1 MLRESIELHRQG
13 RLAEAE
19 QGYRALL
26 AENPND
32 LEALRLLG
40 VVRRERGDF
49 KESAQWFARAHE
61 LAPEQPRLLLML
73 GAVRY
78 QAGEIAAARDA
89 YERALGLD
97 PNIGGAHTTLGH
109 IAMLESNP
117 TLAEQYFRT
126 ALRVDENDAQAISGL
141 GMLAL
146 DREDAE
152 TAMKYLTRAGDLAPN
167 DPTITFALGRGF
179 SKRGMLAFAEQ
190 AFLRA
195 LQLRPGMPHASN
207 ALGQLLLRAGRAAE
221 AEPHMRALTGVRNF
235 ELAGELGLADVQR
248 ALGRFEEAAAQYRR
262 ALELQPEHDAGF
274 EALLWCL
281 RQLGR
286 VKDVVV
292 LLDARVERVALQAR
306 WRAERAMLKAEIGRS
321 AEAAEDWQRL
331 HDSDPASGQAALEL
345 AKQRERLGQLDVAS
359 DLAES
364 LALRYP
370 DDPDVTLIRA
380 RARLRSGNVEAA
392 ASLLGSLSGRSTRDD
407 VARTA
412 LNLLGRLHDRAGRHA
427 EAVQHFRSSQQ
438 GLPGLLPRLESL
450 PDAGDY
456 ARVVAETE
464 GEAWAHAPILVLGAP
479 GSGVERIA
487 ALLGDQPQLS
497 AALDRAQG
505 VRNDGFDTRAFDHT
519 RSEPTAEGVAVLREE
534 YLEPLRR
541 LGIDTG
547 KPIVDWIP
555 RWDAR
560 HLIFA
565 RRIMPGTRL
574 VIVDSDA
581 RDAFLNWL
589 AFGWL
594 PYAGLNDFESA
605 IEWLPRAL
613 AHIRHVVAHG
623 GLPHIVVD
631 AEVVLADPDGAPARE
646 LAAFVGVERLVPGTF
661 SERTERGLGGLPTRF
676 PNGRWQDYAEALA
689 EPFERLLK
697 DPYATA

>member
-19 QGYRALL
+19 QGYRAVL

-32 LEALRLLG
+32 SEALRLLG
-40 VVRRERGDF
+40 VVRRDRGDF
-49 KESAQWFARAHE
+49 GESARLFARAHE

-78 QAGEIAAARDA
+78 QAGEIAGAKDA

-146 DREDAE
+146 DREDTD

-190 AFLRA
+190 SFQRA

-207 ALGQLLLRAGRAAE
+207 ALGQLLLRAGRASE
-221 AEPHMRALTGVRNF
+221 AEPHMRALAGMRNF
-235 ELAGELGLADVQR
+235 ELAGELGLGDVQR

-262 ALELQPEHDAGF
+262 ALERQPDHEAGF

-286 VKDVVV
+286 MKEVID
-292 LLDARVERVALQAR
+292 LLDARVERFPQQAR
-306 WRAERAMLKAEIGRS
+306 WRAERAMLNAEIGRN
-321 AEAAEDWQRL
+321 AEAAADWQHL
-331 HDSDPASGQAALEL
+331 HADDPASGQAALEL
-345 AKQRERLGQLDVAS
+345 AKQRERLGEFDEAS
-359 DLAES
+359 GLAES

-370 DDPDVTLIRA
+370 DDPDVALIRA
-380 RARLRSGNVEAA
+380 RARLRSGNADAA
-392 ASLLGSLSGRSTRDD
+392 ASLLGALSGRSTRDD

-412 LNLLGRLHDRAGRHA
+412 LNLLGRLHDRAGHYA

-450 PDAGDY
+450 PDAADY
-456 ARVVAETE
+456 ARVVAETA
-464 GEAWAHAPILVLGAP
+464 GEAWPHAPILLIGVP
-479 GSGVERIA
+479 GSGVERVA
-487 ALLGDQPQLS
+487 ALLGDQPALA

-541 LGIDTG
+541 IDVDTS
-547 KPIVDWIP
+547 KPLVDWIP

-560 HLIFA
+560 HLVFA
-565 RRIMPGTRL
+565 RRILPGTRI
-574 VIVDSDA
+574 VIVDGDV

-594 PYAGLNDFESA
+594 PYAGLNDFDKA
-605 IEWLPRAL
+605 IDWLPRAV
-613 AHIRHVVAHG
+613 AHVRYVVAHG
-623 GLPHIVVD
+623 GLPHLVVD
-631 AEVVLADPDGAPARE
+631 ADAVLADPDGAPARE
-646 LAAFVGVERLVPGTF
+646 LAAFVGLERLVPGVF
-661 SERTERGLGGLPTRF
+661 VRRTETGLGGLPTRF
-676 PNGRWQDYAEALA
+676 PKGHWQAYADTLA
-689 EPFERLLK
+689 TPFERLLK